1 MKDEAKE
8 KAVKV
13 KIITLLASA
22 AIIAAVAVGISLM
35 KQNAPSSGPG
45 GSGSLRV
52 IRAANAPS
60 EYASMDLEEFFEG
73 DNRRNWVRSYVDN
86 TYASADLQPD
96 LTRYYQSVM
105 ENTLVSD
112 DINTVCSPVNMYIAF
127 SLLAEISEG
136 ESRQQI
142 LDALDVSDMDQLR
155 RNVSSIWDANYVDTP
170 TVTSLL
176 ANSMWLNE
184 SVNFNDDPLNVLADN
199 YHASSY
205 IGDVSS
211 PEMSEELRKWI
222 SENTKGLLDQ
232 YVDDISLNPQTVIA
246 LVSTIYYKAGWSN
259 EFHENMNTQEIFHG
273 TLSDSEVTMMHGGGS
288 MPVYLSDDFTALGL
302 HLSDSGSMYFFLP
315 DEGVDVNALVS
326 NPEIFDV
333 IWRKDSDEHWENP
346 YVYMML
352 PKFNVSEDM
361 SLIDTMKSLG
371 ITDVFDPAISDFS
384 PLSPDSAGY
393 AIGRAEHAAMVEVD
407 EQGVIGAAYTFFDV
421 REGGVPII
429 ENEMYFTLDRPFMF
443 IVTGYD
449 GSVLFSGIVRN
460 I

>member
-22 AIIAAVAVGISLM
+22 AIIAAFAVGISFM
-35 KQNAPSSGPG
+35 KQNATSSAPG
-45 GSGSLRV
+45 NSGSLRV

-60 EYASMDLEEFFEG
+60 EYASMDIDEFFEG

-96 LTRYYQSVM
+96 LTGYYQSVM

-112 DINTVCSPVNMYIAF
+112 DINTVCSPLNMYISF
-127 SLLAEISEG
+127 SMLAEISEG

-184 SVNFNDDPLNVLADN
+184 SVNFNDDPLNVLAED
-199 YHASSY
+199 YHASSF

-232 YVDDISLNPQTVIA
+232 YADEISLNPQTVIA

-288 MPVYLSDDFTALGL
+288 MPVYLGDDFTALGL
-302 HLSDSGSMYFFLP
+302 YLSDSGSMYFFLP
-315 DEGVDVNALVS
+315 DEGVDVNTLVS
-326 NPEIFDV
+326 DPEIFNV

-346 YVYMML
+346 YVYLML

-371 ITDVFDPAISDFS
+371 ITDVFDPSVSDFS

-449 GSVLFSGIVRN
+449 GSILFSGIVRN